1 MFGKHLDGI
10 TELHL
15 NIIALVLKG
24 FKEGAI
30 AKNVHRAIA
39 WILSIIDKEST
50 WSRYYGG
57 KNIDFTLSGSEL
69 VALDHNKVEIVPHP
83 LLDSYLIVP
92 TKATVLLLEGISMF
106 HQLNFPVHLE
116 GPYLSGKSSLLMFL
130 TKRYHLNPRKNPHE
144 WSEYLK
150 SKYTFVRK

>member
-1 MFGKHLDGI
+1 MFGKLLDGI

-69 VALDHNKVEIVPHP
+69 VALDQDTFDLGKVA
-83 LLDSYLIVP
+83 S
-92 TKATVLLLEGISMF
+92 
-106 HQLNFPVHLE
+106 VHAH
-116 GPYLSGKSSLLMFL
+116 GMDVVS
-130 TKRYHLNPRKNPHE
+130 
-144 WSEYLK
+144 
-150 SKYTFVRK
+150 